1 MCCFLSR
8 IPEERLNGK
17 PGQYANNNNANANA
31 AAREGADDTTTPM
44 YIANVG
50 HDNET
55 TGKLG
60 GGTLGDDQKRREDGH
75 QLEQYPMVNVREA
88 PARV

>member
-17 PGQYANNNNANANA
+17 PGQYANNANANA
-31 AAREGADDTTTPM
+31 AAREGADDTTTPT
-44 YIANVG
+44 YTANVG
-50 HDNET
+50 HDNEN

-60 GGTLGDDQKRREDGH
+60 GGTVGDDQKRREGGH
-75 QLEQYPMVNVREA
+75 QLEQYSMVNVREA
-88 PARV
+88 PVRV